1 MPGYLRERTPGM
13 EEEVKVRIH
22 SGTLFGFFQTLL
34 MAFAMLIPTFYFR
47 SLGLSLAAYA
57 VLLSIGDI
65 ASFIMKPA
73 LGWLTDRHGER
84 LFMMLGGILFIISLF
99 LIGQTTDLL
108 LIAILKIVSG
118 VASAFVFILILIYSL
133 RMVKEKP
140 ERKIGA
146 FAGVYN
152 LGWVVGLSGLFILGI
167 LYTTYPV
174 KEAFYLILIVGIIWI
189 LLMFR
194 FAKHYESAVS
204 VKLTFSHLKKI
215 PALIVFKSMDLAMFS
230 AFLFYLIYNASNTAL
245 SLPKTTLVVIV
256 ETLLFAVSIY
266 LVGRIST
273 PLLRRYWVP
282 LCITFHLLAAIVMLF
297 AVMINQYYL
306 YFLVAIFIGIAG
318 GFIDIWI
325 YTRISEHYEPKE
337 KGIIVG
343 TLGWSYD
350 LATILG
356 ANVPVLMTLLNLN
369 VFTALFVFP
378 IVMLLTYIVF
388 LSAARRTRLTA

>member
-1 MPGYLRERTPGM
+1 M
-13 EEEVKVRIH
+13 EEVKARIY
-22 SGTLFGFFQTLL
+22 SGTLFGFFQTLM

-47 SLGLSLAAYA
+47 SLGLSLATYA
-57 VLLSIGDI
+57 TLLSIGDV
-65 ASFIMKPA
+65 ASFIMKPT

-84 LFMMLGGILFIISLF
+84 KFMMLGGIVFVVCLF

-108 LIAILKIVSG
+108 TIAILKIISG
-118 VASAFVFILILIYSL
+118 VASAIVFILILIYSL
-133 RMVKEKP
+133 RLVKDKP

-146 FAGVYN
+146 FGGVYN
-152 LGWVVGLSGLFILGI
+152 LGWVVGLSGLFLIGI
-167 LYTTYPV
+167 LYTVYPV
-174 KEAFYLILIVGIIWI
+174 KAAFYLILGVGIIWI

-194 FAKHYESAVS
+194 FAKHYESPISA
-204 VKLTFSHLKKI
+204 KLSFSHLKKI

-230 AFLFYLIYNASNTAL
+230 AFIFYLIYNASNTTL

-266 LVGRIST
+266 IVGRLST

-282 LCITFHLLAAIVMLF
+282 LCITFHLLAAVTMLF
-297 AVMINQYYL
+297 AVTTNLYPL

-325 YTRISEHYEPKE
+325 YTRISEHYEPAE
-337 KGIIVG
+337 KGVIVG

-356 ANVPVLMTLLNLN
+356 AYVPVVMVALGFN
-369 VFTALFVFP
+369 VFTALFIFP
-378 IVMLLTYIVF
+378 IAMLVTY
-388 LSAARRTRLTA
+388 AAFVRTTRKIKISD